1 MVGPSPSGDGPTSV
15 RSRRIGAFGDPLT
28 DRQTA
33 VLRLASE
40 GLTHRQIAR
49 QVGIAEKSVSYLV
62 SEVLVR
68 LGAENITHAVLLG
81 CRAGILDGRP
91 QRHGDHAGFA
101 AHERRGEDPWA
112 CVSCAAGERA
122 YRRGRRVARK
132 TRTS

>member
-1 MVGPSPSGDGPTSV
+1 MVGPSPSGGGPASI
-15 RSRRIGAFGDPLT
+15 RARRMGSFGDPLT
-28 DRQTA
+28 DRQAT

-49 QVGIAEKSVSYLV
+49 QLRIRDKSVSYLV
-62 SEVLVR
+62 SEVLIR

-81 CRAGILDGRP
+81 CRAGLLDGRP

-112 CVSCAAGERA
+112 CESCAEGERA
-122 YRRGRRVARK
+122 YRRERRAARK
-132 TRTS
+132 AG

>member
-1 MVGPSPSGDGPTSV
+1 VGPSPSGGGPTSI
-15 RSRRIGAFGDPLT
+15 RSRRMGSFGDPLT
-28 DRQTA
+28 DRQAT

-49 QVGIAEKSVSYLV
+49 QLRIRDKSVSYLV
-62 SEVLVR
+62 SEVLIR

-112 CVSCAAGERA
+112 CESCAEGERA
-122 YRRGRRVARK
+122 YRRERRAARK
-132 TRTS
+132 AG